1 MCAINPKYQKHFR
14 LSVYTSHAIDMT
26 EGEFLNLTLDKLLHM
41 EQNLNEDMRL
51 RWHITGEKE
60 KK

>member
-1 MCAINPKYQKHFR
+1 
-14 LSVYTSHAIDMT
+14 VYTSHAIDMT